1 MVRSFDG
8 SGDPV
13 RGGRTINQTEAE
25 TVRRVFR
32 EFADGAS
39 PRTVARRLNEEKI
52 PGPSGR
58 LWMDTTIR
66 GHAKRGTGLINNE
79 LYIGR
84 LVWNRLHYVKNPETG
99 RRVSRINPP
108 GDWIVREVPG
118 LRIVDDDLW
127 QAVKRRQGE
136 LTEQYATVIEATQS
150 ARANRLNGAHRP
162 RHLLSGLLE
171 CGVCGGPYSMRGQ
184 DRYGC
189 SNHIMTGTC
198 SNGIPRITKRSV
210 DAVKAGGTDTVYW
223 DGELTGFGL
232 RVRRSGRKSY
242 VVQTRIAGK
251 LCWFTIGPHGPLN
264 PDQARA
270 RALEILASA
279 KKGIDPRDAD
289 ARREAERNMAD
300 LGRRF
305 LEEYVPVHCKPST
318 REEYR
323 RSVRLFVDPVIG
335 ELRVPEVQRKD
346 IAALDHGLRDK
357 PYQANRTLA
366 VLSKMFSLAEVW
378 GWRPDGSN
386 PCRHVKR
393 YKEHKRERFLSP
405 EETERLGQVLREA
418 EEEMPSAV
426 AAFRLLLLTGCRLSE
441 IQFLRWEYVK
451 DDCIEL
457 PDAKTGGRIVPLGP
471 EARAVLSAIPR
482 DDDNP
487 WVIAGRLPGSHLT
500 DLQRPWRRIRK
511 REGLE
516 DVRIHDLRHSFA
528 SRALALGESL
538 TMIGKLLGHTQVQ
551 TTARYAHLARDSIQT
566 AAARI
571 TGSIGGNLLGDHD
584 IGSTLVED

>member
-1 MVRSFDG
+1 M
-8 SGDPV
+8 
-13 RGGRTINQTEAE
+13 
-25 TVRRVFR
+25 
-32 EFADGAS
+32 
-39 PRTVARRLNEEKI
+39 
-52 PGPSGR
+52 
-58 LWMDTTIR
+58 
-66 GHAKRGTGLINNE
+66 
-79 LYIGR
+79 
-84 LVWNRLHYVKNPETG
+84 
-99 RRVSRINPP
+99 
-108 GDWIVREVPG
+108 
-118 LRIVDDDLW
+118 
-127 QAVKRRQGE
+127 
-136 LTEQYATVIEATQS
+136 
-150 ARANRLNGAHRP
+150 ANR
-162 RHLLSGLLE
+162 
-171 CGVCGGPYSMRGQ
+171 
-184 DRYGC
+184 
-189 SNHIMTGTC
+189 
-198 SNGIPRITKRSV
+198 IPRITKRSV
-210 DAVKAGGTDTVYW
+210 DAVKVGGADIVYW
-223 DGELTGFGL
+223 DGELTGFSL
-232 RVRRSGRKSY
+232 RVRRSGRKCY

-264 PDQARA
+264 PNQARA
-270 RALEILASA
+270 RALEILACA

-289 ARREAERNMAD
+289 ARREAQPSMAD

-346 IAALDHGLRDK
+346 IAALHHGLRDK
-357 PYQANRTLA
+357 PYQANRTLG
-366 VLSKMFSLAEVW
+366 VLSKMFNLAEVW

-426 AAFRLLLLTGCRLSE
+426 AAFRLLLLTGCRMSE
-441 IQFLRWEYVK
+441 IRDLRWDYVN

-457 PDAKTGGRIVPLGP
+457 PDAKTGGRVVPLGP
-471 EARAVLSAIPR
+471 EARAVLSAISR
-482 DDDNP
+482 DEDNP
-487 WVIAGRLPGSHLT
+487 WVISGRLPGSHLT

-511 REGLE
+511 QAGLE
-516 DVRIHDLRHSFA
+516 GVRIHDLRHSFA

-571 TGSIGGNLLGDHD
+571 TGSIGGNLLGGDEKNRALTR
-584 IGSTLVED
+584 G

>member
-1 MVRSFDG
+1 M
-8 SGDPV
+8 
-13 RGGRTINQTEAE
+13 
-25 TVRRVFR
+25 
-32 EFADGAS
+32 
-39 PRTVARRLNEEKI
+39 
-52 PGPSGR
+52 
-58 LWMDTTIR
+58 
-66 GHAKRGTGLINNE
+66 
-79 LYIGR
+79 
-84 LVWNRLHYVKNPETG
+84 
-99 RRVSRINPP
+99 
-108 GDWIVREVPG
+108 
-118 LRIVDDDLW
+118 
-127 QAVKRRQGE
+127 
-136 LTEQYATVIEATQS
+136 
-150 ARANRLNGAHRP
+150 ANR
-162 RHLLSGLLE
+162 
-171 CGVCGGPYSMRGQ
+171 
-184 DRYGC
+184 
-189 SNHIMTGTC
+189 
-198 SNGIPRITKRSV
+198 IPRISKRSV

-270 RALEILASA
+270 RALEILACA
-279 KKGIDPRDAD
+279 KRGIDPRDAD
-289 ARREAERNMAD
+289 ARREAEPSMAD

-346 IAALDHGLRDK
+346 IAALHHGLRDK
-357 PYQANRTLA
+357 PYQANRTLG
-366 VLSKMFSLAEVW
+366 VLSKMFNLAEVW
-378 GWRPDGSN
+378 GWRPDGTN

-405 EETERLGQVLREA
+405 EETERLGQILREA

-426 AAFRLLLLTGCRLSE
+426 AAFRLLLLTGCRMSE
-441 IQFLRWEYVK
+441 IRDLRWDYVK

-457 PDAKTGGRIVPLGP
+457 PDAKTGGRVVPLGP

-482 DDDNP
+482 DEDNP

-511 REGLE
+511 QAGLE
-516 DVRIHDLRHSFA
+516 GVRIHDLRHSFA

-571 TGSIGGNLLGDHD
+571 TGSIGGNLLGEREDD
-584 IGSTLVED
+584 IAQPAHSRN

>member
-1 MVRSFDG
+1 M
-8 SGDPV
+8 
-13 RGGRTINQTEAE
+13 T
-25 TVRRVFR
+25 
-32 EFADGAS
+32 
-39 PRTVARRLNEEKI
+39 
-52 PGPSGR
+52 
-58 LWMDTTIR
+58 
-66 GHAKRGTGLINNE
+66 
-79 LYIGR
+79 
-84 LVWNRLHYVKNPETG
+84 NR
-99 RRVSRINPP
+99 
-108 GDWIVREVPG
+108 
-118 LRIVDDDLW
+118 
-127 QAVKRRQGE
+127 
-136 LTEQYATVIEATQS
+136 
-150 ARANRLNGAHRP
+150 
-162 RHLLSGLLE
+162 
-171 CGVCGGPYSMRGQ
+171 
-184 DRYGC
+184 
-189 SNHIMTGTC
+189 
-198 SNGIPRITKRSV
+198 IPRITKRSV
-210 DAVKAGGTDTVYW
+210 DAIKAGGTDTVYW

-270 RALEILASA
+270 RALEILACA
-279 KKGIDPRDAD
+279 KKGIDPRDAN
-289 ARREAERNMAD
+289 ARREAEPSMAD

-346 IAALDHGLRDK
+346 IAALHHGLRDK
-357 PYQANRTLA
+357 PYQANRTLG

-426 AAFRLLLLTGCRLSE
+426 AAFRLLLLTGCRMSE
-441 IQFLRWEYVK
+441 IRDLRWDYVN

-457 PDAKTGGRIVPLGP
+457 PDAKTGGRVVPLGP

-482 DDDNP
+482 EEDNP

-511 REGLE
+511 QAGLE
-516 DVRIHDLRHSFA
+516 GVRIHDLRHSFA

-571 TGSIGGNLLGDHD
+571 TGSIGGNLLGDHEMKRALTR
-584 IGSTLVED
+584 G

>member
-1 MVRSFDG
+1 M
-8 SGDPV
+8 PW
-13 RGGRTINQTEAE
+13 Q
-25 TVRRVFR
+25 
-32 EFADGAS
+32 
-39 PRTVARRLNEEKI
+39 
-52 PGPSGR
+52 
-58 LWMDTTIR
+58 
-66 GHAKRGTGLINNE
+66 
-79 LYIGR
+79 
-84 LVWNRLHYVKNPETG
+84 NR
-99 RRVSRINPP
+99 
-108 GDWIVREVPG
+108 
-118 LRIVDDDLW
+118 
-127 QAVKRRQGE
+127 
-136 LTEQYATVIEATQS
+136 
-150 ARANRLNGAHRP
+150 
-162 RHLLSGLLE
+162 
-171 CGVCGGPYSMRGQ
+171 
-184 DRYGC
+184 
-189 SNHIMTGTC
+189 
-198 SNGIPRITKRSV
+198 IPRITKRSV
-210 DAVKAGGTDTVYW
+210 DAIKAGGTDTVYW

-270 RALEILASA
+270 RALEILACA
-279 KKGIDPRDAD
+279 KKGIDPRDAN
-289 ARREAERNMAD
+289 ARREAEPSMAD

-346 IAALDHGLRDK
+346 IAALHHGLRDK
-357 PYQANRTLA
+357 PYQANRTLG

-378 GWRPDGSN
+378 GWRPDGTN

-426 AAFRLLLLTGCRLSE
+426 AAFRLLLLTGCRMSE
-441 IQFLRWEYVK
+441 IRDLRWDYVK

-457 PDAKTGGRIVPLGP
+457 PDAKTGGRVVPLGP

-482 DDDNP
+482 DEDNP

-511 REGLE
+511 QAGLE
-516 DVRIHDLRHSFA
+516 GVRIHDLRHSFA

-571 TGSIGGNLLGDHD
+571 TGSIGGNLLGGDEMKRALTR
-584 IGSTLVED
+584 G

>member
-1 MVRSFDG
+1 M
-8 SGDPV
+8 
-13 RGGRTINQTEAE
+13 
-25 TVRRVFR
+25 
-32 EFADGAS
+32 
-39 PRTVARRLNEEKI
+39 
-52 PGPSGR
+52 
-58 LWMDTTIR
+58 
-66 GHAKRGTGLINNE
+66 
-79 LYIGR
+79 
-84 LVWNRLHYVKNPETG
+84 
-99 RRVSRINPP
+99 
-108 GDWIVREVPG
+108 
-118 LRIVDDDLW
+118 
-127 QAVKRRQGE
+127 
-136 LTEQYATVIEATQS
+136 
-150 ARANRLNGAHRP
+150 ANR
-162 RHLLSGLLE
+162 
-171 CGVCGGPYSMRGQ
+171 
-184 DRYGC
+184 
-189 SNHIMTGTC
+189 
-198 SNGIPRITKRSV
+198 IPRISKRSV
-210 DAVKAGGTDTVYW
+210 DAVKAGGTDAVYW

-270 RALEILASA
+270 RALEILACA

-289 ARREAERNMAD
+289 ARREAEPSMAD

-318 REEYR
+318 REEYS

-346 IAALDHGLRDK
+346 IAALHHGLRDK
-357 PYQANRTLA
+357 PYQANRTLG

-405 EETERLGQVLREA
+405 EETERLGQVLRDV

-426 AAFRLLLLTGCRLSE
+426 AAFRLLLLTGCRMSE
-441 IQFLRWEYVK
+441 IRDLRWEYVK

-457 PDAKTGGRIVPLGP
+457 PDAKTGGRVVPLGP

-482 DDDNP
+482 DEDNP

-511 REGLE
+511 QAGLE
-516 DVRIHDLRHSFA
+516 GVRIHDLRHSFA

-571 TGSIGGNLLGDHD
+571 TGSIGENLLGDHD
-584 IGSTLVED
+584 VGSPLVED

>member
-1 MVRSFDG
+1 MLPLPSRS
-8 SGDPV
+8 
-13 RGGRTINQTEAE
+13 N
-25 TVRRVFR
+25 
-32 EFADGAS
+32 
-39 PRTVARRLNEEKI
+39 
-52 PGPSGR
+52 
-58 LWMDTTIR
+58 
-66 GHAKRGTGLINNE
+66 
-79 LYIGR
+79 
-84 LVWNRLHYVKNPETG
+84 
-99 RRVSRINPP
+99 
-108 GDWIVREVPG
+108 
-118 LRIVDDDLW
+118 
-127 QAVKRRQGE
+127 AV
-136 LTEQYATVIEATQS
+136 
-150 ARANRLNGAHRP
+150 ANR
-162 RHLLSGLLE
+162 
-171 CGVCGGPYSMRGQ
+171 
-184 DRYGC
+184 
-189 SNHIMTGTC
+189 
-198 SNGIPRITKRSV
+198 IPRISKRSV

-270 RALEILASA
+270 RALEILACA

-289 ARREAERNMAD
+289 ARREAEPSMAD

-346 IAALDHGLRDK
+346 IAALHHGLRDK
-357 PYQANRTLA
+357 PYQANRTLG
-366 VLSKMFSLAEVW
+366 VLSKMFNLAEVW

-426 AAFRLLLLTGCRLSE
+426 AAFRLLLLTGCRMSE
-441 IQFLRWEYVK
+441 IRDLRWEYVK

-457 PDAKTGGRIVPLGP
+457 PDAKTGGRVVPLGP

-482 DDDNP
+482 EEDNP

-511 REGLE
+511 QAGLE

-571 TGSIGGNLLGDHD
+571 TGSIGGNLLGGDEMKRALTR
-584 IGSTLVED
+584 G

>member
-1 MVRSFDG
+1 M
-8 SGDPV
+8 
-13 RGGRTINQTEAE
+13 
-25 TVRRVFR
+25 
-32 EFADGAS
+32 
-39 PRTVARRLNEEKI
+39 
-52 PGPSGR
+52 
-58 LWMDTTIR
+58 
-66 GHAKRGTGLINNE
+66 
-79 LYIGR
+79 
-84 LVWNRLHYVKNPETG
+84 
-99 RRVSRINPP
+99 
-108 GDWIVREVPG
+108 
-118 LRIVDDDLW
+118 
-127 QAVKRRQGE
+127 
-136 LTEQYATVIEATQS
+136 
-150 ARANRLNGAHRP
+150 ANR
-162 RHLLSGLLE
+162 
-171 CGVCGGPYSMRGQ
+171 
-184 DRYGC
+184 
-189 SNHIMTGTC
+189 
-198 SNGIPRITKRSV
+198 IPRITKRSV
-210 DAVKAGGTDTVYW
+210 DAIKAGGTDTVYW

-289 ARREAERNMAD
+289 ARREAEPSMAD

-346 IAALDHGLRDK
+346 IAALHHGLRDK
-357 PYQANRTLA
+357 PYQANRTLG
-366 VLSKMFSLAEVW
+366 VLSKMFSLAEIW

-426 AAFRLLLLTGCRLSE
+426 AAFRLLLLTGCRMSE
-441 IQFLRWEYVK
+441 IRDLRWEYVK

-457 PDAKTGGRIVPLGP
+457 PDTKTGGRVVPLGP
-471 EARAVLSAIPR
+471 EARAVLSSIPR
-482 DDDNP
+482 GEINP

-511 REGLE
+511 QAGLE

-571 TGSIGGNLLGDHD
+571 TGSIGGNLLGGDEMKRALTR
-584 IGSTLVED
+584 G